1 MLQKS
6 KVWLGVMAMLALPL
20 CFLIVLRLVASID
33 ARFFSPNAHLG
44 FVSGIALCASA
55 VALAAAVS
63 SRNATHP
70 GLAHLSVGAASVG
83 IFMLGHGLTTPG
95 VLSQPPNPWVG
106 RFPYFALSCFAA
118 TLFLAGQSVDT
129 RWSRW
134 VTRHSTAVVTSSIV
148 AVAAFTTY
156 ASLRPTMWAQPSWEE
171 NALDVLSYGIV
182 GLSLVVVVRH
192 WRRWQLGRDVVQL
205 ALTFAAAMT
214 IAAVTSLQHGKFQQ
228 LSWWDYHAYLLAG
241 FGCAV
246 YAIVFRTRRSRR
258 VTETLATAF
267 SDDPFAHISEGYPE
281 ALLQLVKAVEIK
293 DAYTHG
299 HSQRTARVATELGIR
314 MGLTPDRLRVIARG
328 AYLHDIGKIGV
339 PDHILNKPGRLT
351 DEERSVI
358 ETHPSLGHEMAKT
371 APSLSEALGV
381 ILHHHERFDGGGY
394 PQGLAGSEIPLEA
407 RVVAVAD
414 VWDALTTDRSY
425 RPGWP
430 PAEALAHIHDGSGSH
445 FDARVV
451 DALVDLA
458 AEWGIRMSAM
468 EGSGN
473 EAWAAGQTC
482 HQTPDDAD
490 LVGV

>member
-1 MLQKS
+1 MLNKS
-6 KVWLGVMAMLALPL
+6 KIWVGAAFMLALPL
-20 CFLIVLRLVASID
+20 LFLILLRIVVSID
-33 ARFFSPNAHLG
+33 AKFFSPNAHLV
-44 FVSGIALCASA
+44 FVGGIALCASMI
-55 VALAAAVS
+55 ALTAAVS
-63 SRNATHP
+63 SRKATHP
-70 GLAHLSVGAASVG
+70 GLAHLSIGAASVG
-83 IFMLGHGLTTPG
+83 ILMLGHGLTTPG
-95 VLSQPPNPWVG
+95 VLSQPLNPWVG
-106 RFPYFALSCFAA
+106 RFPYLALTVFAV
-118 TLFLAGQSVDT
+118 TLFLAGQRVDN
-129 RWSRW
+129 RWGRW
-134 VTRHSTAVVTSSIV
+134 VTRHSTAFVVSSIV
-148 AVAAFTTY
+148 AVGAFTAY
-156 ASLRPTMWAQPSWEE
+156 ATIESSLWSPPSWEE
-171 NALDVLSYGIV
+171 NALDALSYAIV

-241 FGCAV
+241 FGCSV
-246 YAIVFRTRRSRR
+246 YAILFRARRSRR
-258 VTETLATAF
+258 VAETLATAF

-299 HSQRTARVATELGIR
+299 HSKRTARVATELGIR
-314 MGLTPDRLRVIARG
+314 MALTPDRLRVIARG

-339 PDHILNKPGRLT
+339 PDQILNKPGRLT
-351 DEERSVI
+351 DEERAVI
-358 ETHPSLGHEMAKT
+358 ETHPALGHEMAKT
-371 APSLSEALGV
+371 APSLYEALGV
-381 ILHHHERFDGGGY
+381 ILHHHERVDGGGY
-394 PQGLAGSEIPLEA
+394 PHGLTGSEIPLEA

-430 PAEALAHIHDGSGSH
+430 PAEALAHIHAGSGTH

-458 AEWGIRMSAM
+458 AEWGIRMSAI

-473 EAWAAGQTC
+473 EAWEAGQTC
-482 HQTPDDAD
+482 HQTPDEAH

>member
-1 MLQKS
+1 MMTRS
-6 KVWLGVMAMLALPL
+6 KVWVGVAAMLALPL
-20 CFLIVLRLVASID
+20 GFLLLLRMFASID
-33 ARFFSPNAHLG
+33 AQFFSPNAHLV
-44 FVSGIALCASA
+44 FVGGIALCASTI
-55 VALAAAVS
+55 ALAAAVS
-63 SRNATHP
+63 SRKATHP

-83 IFMLGHGLTTPG
+83 ILMLGHGLTTPG

-106 RFPYFALSCFAA
+106 RFPYLALAVFAL
-118 TLFLAGQSVDT
+118 TLFLAGQRVDN
-129 RWSRW
+129 RWCRW
-134 VTRHSTAVVTSSIV
+134 VTRHSTTFVFSSIT
-148 AVAAFTTY
+148 AVGGFTAY
-156 ASLRPTMWAQPSWEE
+156 ASLETSLWASASWEE
-171 NALDVLSYGIV
+171 NAFDVLSYVIV
-182 GLSLVVVVRH
+182 GVSLVVVVRH
-192 WRRWQLGRDVVQL
+192 WRRWQLGHDVVQL

-246 YAIVFRTRRSRR
+246 YAILFRARRSRR
-258 VTETLATAF
+258 VTETLATVF

-299 HSQRTARVATELGIR
+299 HSKRTARVATELGIR

-339 PDHILNKPGRLT
+339 PDQILNKPGRLT
-351 DEERSVI
+351 DEERAVI
-358 ETHPSLGHEMAKT
+358 ETHPALGHEMAKA
-371 APSLSEALGV
+371 APSLFEALGV
-381 ILHHHERFDGGGY
+381 ILHHHERVDGGGY
-394 PQGLAGSEIPLEA
+394 PDGLAGSEIPLEA

-430 PAEALAHIHDGSGSH
+430 AAEALAHIHAGSGTH

-451 DALVDLA
+451 DAMIELA
-458 AEWGIRMSAM
+458 AEWGIRMSTID
-468 EGSGN
+468 GSGT
-473 EAWAAGQTC
+473 EAWEAGQTC
-482 HQTPDDAD
+482 HQTPDEAQ
-490 LVGV
+490 LIGV